1 MITER
6 PKIISKE
13 YDAKALNI
21 GNGGE
26 IPIFISP
33 TLNTTA
39 LADIT
44 KFTKYDDC
52 AKTVANGGIGTST
65 TNYLTPILKDFFE
78 ESLKVNT
85 DDLGV
90 PYIYVKD
97 LGESVPGTATPW
109 VNAIRDAKIKNEVR
123 VEAYVFQKPA
133 NATAEATTTLITD
146 VASIM
151 NNVASALDAE
161 AEKGKPRI
169 AYFTI
174 LGLSDIELR
183 ELTKSTNA
191 TKIQHSRVY
200 LVEPKDFGKTIARIC
215 TTPIPDEPG
224 YYKYRSVQPGHFTER
239 LDSDID
245 NKDTT
250 GNVPLGLQHCGI
262 VVNVD
267 ERTSSEI
274 YPRINLCVA
283 TSYTMGDDE
292 RPTDSLLYARRNV
305 DQLQREAVD
314 IVFNQLKRRETSGYL
329 TDTQADLDLLVYDKI
344 EAGFMKKGTSIT
356 VLESDNV
363 PEELQIITEAYPVNI
378 TGKITMTT
386 YIH

>member
-13 YDAKALNI
+13 HDAKSLSI
-21 GNGGE
+21 GVGGE

-33 TLNTTA
+33 TLNNTP
-39 LADIT
+39 LSDIT
-44 KFTKYDDC
+44 SFTKYDEC
-52 AKTVANGGIGTST
+52 NKTVANGGIGTAT
-65 TNYLTPILKDFFE
+65 TNYLLPILKDFFE
-78 ESLKVNT
+78 ESLKVNS

-97 LGESVPGTATPW
+97 LGESIPATATPW
-109 VNAIRDAKIKNEVR
+109 TNAIRDAKIKNEVR

-133 NATAEATTTLITD
+133 DATAEATTTLITN

-151 NNVASALDAE
+151 NNVAAALKTE
-161 AEKGKPRI
+161 AEKGRPRI

-174 LGLSDIELR
+174 LGLTDTELR
-183 ELTKSTNA
+183 ELTKSSNA
-191 TKIQHSRVY
+191 TKIQDSRVY
-200 LVEPKDFGKTIARIC
+200 LLEPQDFGKTLARIC

-224 YYKYRSVQPGHFTER
+224 YYKYRSVQPGHFKER

-250 GNVPLGLQHCGI
+250 GGTPLGLQHCGI
-262 VVNVD
+262 VVNAD
-267 ERTSSEI
+267 ERTNSEI
-274 YPRINLCVA
+274 FPRINLCVA
-283 TSYTMGDDE
+283 TSYALGDDD
-292 RPTDSLLYARRNV
+292 RPTDSLLHARRNV

-314 IVFNQLKRRETSGYL
+314 IAFNQLKRRETSGYL
-329 TDTQADLDLLVYDKI
+329 TDVQADLDLLVYNKI
-344 EAGFMKKGTSIT
+344 EDGFMKRGTKIT
-356 VLESDNV
+356 LIESENA
-363 PEELQIITEAYPVNI
+363 PEELEITTEAYPVNI

>member
-6 PKIISKE
+6 PKIISQE
-13 YDAKALNI
+13 QDARTLNV
-21 GNGGE
+21 GTGGE

-39 LADIT
+39 LSGIGQ
-44 KFTKYDDC
+44 FTKYDEC
-52 AKTVANGGIGTST
+52 NKTVANGGIGTAT
-65 TNYLTPILKDFFE
+65 TNYLLPILKDFFD
-78 ESLKVNT
+78 ESLKINS

-97 LGESVPGTATPW
+97 LGESVPATATPW
-109 VNAIRDAKIKNEVR
+109 ANAIRDAKIKNEVR

-133 NATAEATTTLITD
+133 DATAEATTTLITN

-151 NNVASALDAE
+151 NSVATALESE

-174 LGLSDIELR
+174 LGLTDTELR
-183 ELTKSTNA
+183 ELTKSSNA

-200 LVEPKDFGKTIARIC
+200 LVEPQDFGKTIARIC

-224 YYKYRSVQPGHFTER
+224 YYKYRSVEPEHFKER
-239 LDSDID
+239 LDSEID

-250 GNVPLGLQHCGI
+250 GGIPLGLQHCGI

-267 ERTSSEI
+267 ERTNSDI
-274 YPRINLCVA
+274 IPRINLCVA
-283 TSYTMGDDE
+283 TSYALGDE
-292 RPTDSLLYARRNV
+292 NRPNDSLLHARRNV

-314 IVFNQLKRRETSGYL
+314 IAFNQLKRRETAGYL
-329 TDTQADLDLLVYDKI
+329 TDVQADLDVLVYNKI
-344 EAGFMKKGTSIT
+344 EAGHMKKGTSIT
-356 VLESDNV
+356 VLESENA
-363 PEELQIITEAYPVNI
+363 PEELEIITEAYPVNI